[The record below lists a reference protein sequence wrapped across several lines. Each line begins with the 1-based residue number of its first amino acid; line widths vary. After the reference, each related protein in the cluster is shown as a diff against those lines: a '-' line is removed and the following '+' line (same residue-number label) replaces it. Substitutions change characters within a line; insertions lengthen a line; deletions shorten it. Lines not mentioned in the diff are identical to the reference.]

1 MRNIWNVK
9 NQSRPDLLYVMICA
23 AVFLAE
29 AFLAWRQSVRYGGGY
44 MSDVSL
50 YVKIA
55 RRNPTPTR
63 AVNWLFA
70 HLMDLCGNTLGIAI
84 LLGLAV
90 SLTIVANYLLLRYLF
105 CSRFPENGDRLSG
118 AGAPGFRGTGT
129 PFPEAGDTATGC
141 CADASAD
148 RRLLEAAS
156 VAALFSGPVYI
167 PQLMPY
173 FYEKTL
179 SKYAWQSPTQI
190 MMMPLAILALLLFF
204 RIRERYFRRIAP
216 GQWLLLSLAFL
227 ASAWAKPSFIMI
239 FYPLMAAI
247 LLRDLIFGRRE
258 CGSVGRR
265 FRSVLILGCSALPG
279 MVYFLYLNKAMFGG
293 ASGTAGAGAS
303 EAAGAAAS
311 AAASGGDGSVIIQ
324 FGRAYFNQDFS
335 VPLSLLAGLLFP
347 LLVLLFNLP
356 ALRDIRYASGW
367 LLLLIGIA
375 EHFTFSE
382 TGRRAAHGNFAWG
395 KKAGAYLLFLL
406 SIWKFAENCR
416 DPQFLQRRPELRRLY
431 FVLGFVLLGLHVA
444 CQLYYF
450 QLLLRGHHYMM

>member
-1 MRNIWNVK
+1 
-9 NQSRPDLLYVMICA
+9 
-23 AVFLAE
+23 
-29 AFLAWRQSVRYGGGY
+29 
-44 MSDVSL
+44 
-50 YVKIA
+50 
-55 RRNPTPTR
+55 
-63 AVNWLFA
+63 
-70 HLMDLCGNTLGIAI
+70 
-84 LLGLAV
+84 
-90 SLTIVANYLLLRYLF
+90 
-105 CSRFPENGDRLSG
+105 
-118 AGAPGFRGTGT
+118 
-129 PFPEAGDTATGC
+129 
-141 CADASAD
+141 
-148 RRLLEAAS
+148 
-156 VAALFSGPVYI
+156 
-167 PQLMPY
+167 MPY

-190 MMMPLAILALLLFF
+190 MMMPLAVLALLLFF
-204 RIRERYFRRIAP
+204 RIRERYFRQISP

-293 ASGTAGAGAS
+293 ASGAAGAGAS

-416 DPQFLQRRPELRRLY
+416 DPQFLRRRPGLRRLY

>member
-1 MRNIWNVK
+1 
-9 NQSRPDLLYVMICA
+9 
-23 AVFLAE
+23 
-29 AFLAWRQSVRYGGGY
+29 
-44 MSDVSL
+44 
-50 YVKIA
+50 
-55 RRNPTPTR
+55 
-63 AVNWLFA
+63 
-70 HLMDLCGNTLGIAI
+70 
-84 LLGLAV
+84 
-90 SLTIVANYLLLRYLF
+90 
-105 CSRFPENGDRLSG
+105 
-118 AGAPGFRGTGT
+118 
-129 PFPEAGDTATGC
+129 
-141 CADASAD
+141 
-148 RRLLEAAS
+148 
-156 VAALFSGPVYI
+156 
-167 PQLMPY
+167 
-173 FYEKTL
+173 
-179 SKYAWQSPTQI
+179 
-190 MMMPLAILALLLFF
+190 MMMPLAVLALLLFF

-416 DPQFLQRRPELRRLY
+416 DPQFLQRRPGLRRLY
-431 FVLGFVLLGLHVA
+431 FVLGLVLLGLHVV

>member
-1 MRNIWNVK
+1 MRNVCNVK

-29 AFLAWRQSVRYGGGY
+29 AFLARRQSIRYGGGY

-63 AVNWLFA
+63 AVNWLFS
-70 HLMDLCGNTLGIAI
+70 HLMDLCGNTLGIAV

-90 SLTIVANYLLLRYLF
+90 SLTMVANYLLLRYLF
-105 CSRFPENGDRLSG
+105 CSRFPENGGRV
-118 AGAPGFRGTGT
+118 
-129 PFPEAGDTATGC
+129 
-141 CADASAD
+141 SAFSD

-190 MMMPLAILALLLFF
+190 MMMPLAVLALLLFF
-204 RIRERYFRRIAP
+204 RIRERYFRRISP

-293 ASGTAGAGAS
+293 APGAAGAGAS

-416 DPQFLQRRPELRRLY
+416 DPQFLQRRPGLRRLY
-431 FVLGFVLLGLHVA
+431 FVLGLVLLGLHVA

>member
-1 MRNIWNVK
+1 MRNVCNVK

-29 AFLAWRQSVRYGGGY
+29 AFLARRQSIRYGGGY

-63 AVNWLFA
+63 AVNWLFS
-70 HLMDLCGNTLGIAI
+70 HLMDLCGNTLGIAV

-90 SLTIVANYLLLRYLF
+90 SLTMVANYLLLRYLF
-105 CSRFPENGDRLSG
+105 CSRFPENGGRV
-118 AGAPGFRGTGT
+118 
-129 PFPEAGDTATGC
+129 
-141 CADASAD
+141 SAFSD

-167 PQLMPY
+167 PHLMPY

-293 ASGTAGAGAS
+293 ASGAAGAGAS

-416 DPQFLQRRPELRRLY
+416 DPQFLQRRPGLRRLY
-431 FVLGFVLLGLHVA
+431 FVLGLVLLGLHVA